1 MTAQSATAT
10 QRVKRIELV
19 RHSSEEVLKEV
30 SQLND
35 LIARRA
41 FEIFEQRGSS
51 PGHDV
56 EDWLR
61 AESELL
67 QPVPLNVTE
76 LREVYIVQAEVPG
89 FSGEQIGISVEPRR
103 LLISGKR
110 EPIGQEADAQLIHAE
125 WRASQLLRAL
135 DLPSAIAP
143 SGVDTTLDNGILT
156 VELPKAQDA
165 RELLLELEAL
175 ETPAKGKAAAN

>member
-1 MTAQSATAT
+1 MTAQSATAM
-10 QRVKRIELV
+10 QRVKGSELV
-19 RHSSEEVLKEV
+19 RHSREEVLNQF

-41 FEIFEQRGSS
+41 FEVFEQRGGS

-76 LREVYIVQAEVPG
+76 LSEEYIVRAEVPG
-89 FSGEQIGISVEPRR
+89 FSSEEIGISVEPAVF
-103 LLISGKR
+103 SFPASAKR
-110 EPIGQEADAQLIHAE
+110 SSKKQMRD
-125 WRASQLLRAL
+125 
-135 DLPSAIAP
+135 
-143 SGVDTTLDNGILT
+143 
-156 VELPKAQDA
+156 
-165 RELLLELEAL
+165 
-175 ETPAKGKAAAN
+175 